1 MKIYGKN
8 KQLILDVEVDD
19 SSYRHHVVLG
29 EHNLMLRY
37 SLAEHVE
44 IPVGAYCV
52 FQGETYT
59 LERPESFKMQHRRA
73 FEYSVLMEAAQYKAK
88 IWKFVNPIDGRIKFS
103 LTARPREHLQMLV
116 DNLNERE
123 PERWTIGKCLDDV
136 ERVITY
142 DNAYCWD
149 AISQMAEEFGT
160 EFEFRGREV
169 SLRKVEYNTNNPLP
183 LSYGKGNGIKP
194 GTSRSNPTEQTI
206 SKLYVQGGERNIDR
220 SKYEA
225 SQLHLPKGGRIAFD
239 GDKFEGDEGF
249 NKSLARTYVADN
261 KGYSIRRSDIP
272 QVLGAE
278 DSFDCSY
285 IYPSRVG
292 SVSEVVVANKDKH
305 FYDIIDNTIPLLLN
319 YASCVIAGETLS
331 IVFQSGMLAGK
342 EFEVKYINAAGGG
355 KKGQRFEIVPQEIDG
370 QTMPNETFAPRVGDK
385 YAVFHC
391 MLPSS
396 YIRDDKNKLGAEW
409 NMMRQAVRYLYN
421 RENEGYVYSLSVDEI
436 WAKRNWTQL
445 QGRIILGGMI
455 LFSDESFQVQGVRLR
470 ITGIKDYINAPNK
483 IEIELSDNLVR
494 GSLSQKIQRI
504 DDSKWSKV
512 DDGYRRS
519 FLDLI
524 RDIQSSQVTLKALM
538 SVFRLPL
545 PDSAR
550 LALSEELLQ
559 RYKETL
565 NSDIKGSEAYLNLD
579 RQVDLKEDKSNAKT
593 KYEQLDSEI
602 HKRVLREFFDR
613 KIAEYVPT
621 SEFLNRIN
629 GLVPLKDFADLRTI
643 VNNEISSWTI
653 DRIPSVVDRDIQAAT
668 IQSYNAEPYNSWG
681 AVGGDRNLDAHVG
694 DTWLVN
700 KEGAV
705 ENGKMY
711 RFIKGS
717 KPNTY
722 RWAKMSDS
730 PAIVALQETQRL
742 NDVVN
747 DTKIEFL
754 ARLPEKVTAEFNAR
768 KNELKGENGKDAAP
782 IRPNLLK
789 GYIDRVVTLEA
800 RNNGTGSDNYNY
812 NWLVGPMWLKDGQ
825 AYVVS
830 ADFEWVSGE
839 KPDGVSL
846 LMYKRDNNHLYSHLS
861 LNGRTKA
868 RVSIY
873 IPADIH
879 NTVGIAGYAGRA
891 GKTRGVAAKYSNIKL
906 EEVQEG
912 EPKEASAYL
921 PHTDDLKVPLSSV
934 IQDLKEQGISN
945 EVKEL
950 LKADNKFVKATKGEK
965 GDDGKTPKVALGE
978 DRHLYVD
985 GVRQMYSL
993 KGEPGAPGKSVTVSD
1008 LNIGWDGT
1016 SLVVDGQKSPSLK
1029 GEPGVSPSALAVA
1042 NEINTASFREGLSN
1056 VVVTKVTTNQD
1067 NLARIRRGMVVETKY
1082 NEDRGKIIKRVD
1094 DVEKEI
1100 VPFAFVEVGTYSSE
1114 WRDYTGTEN
1123 AGGTIT
1129 PDPWGGIGDLHIRTT
1144 HNYEL
1149 YRSMQNLPPKYIEQS
1164 KKVLKTGEYKV
1175 GEKWHRDVSATI
1187 VYDAQEIQGIEE
1199 GSARCWE
1206 IFTSPHVD
1214 SLLRYGKNTRIA
1226 NPNMQGQ
1233 QQGSGANAY
1242 WNVYIEKGANYRIF
1256 VSNDGNGK
1264 YKLYVIKNGAY

>member
-1 MKIYGKN
+1 MKIYRKN

-19 SSYRHHVVLG
+19 SSYRHHVVMG

-59 LERPESFKMQHRRA
+59 LERPESFKMRHRRA

-88 IWKFVNPIDGRIKFS
+88 VWKFVNPIDGRIKFS

-160 EFEFRGREV
+160 EFEFSGREV

-206 SKLYVQGGERNIDR
+206 SKLYVQGGERNIDS
-220 SKYEA
+220 SKYGA
-225 SQLHLPKGGRIAFD
+225 SQLHLPKGGKIAFD

-249 NKSLARTYVADN
+249 TPGLARTYVADN

-305 FYDIIDNTIPLLLN
+305 FYDIIDNTIPVLLN

-579 RQVDLKEDKSNAKT
+579 RQVDLKEDKSSAKT

-602 HKRVLREFFDR
+602 HKRVPREFFDR
-613 KIAEYVPT
+613 KIAECVPM
-621 SEFLNRIN
+621 SDFLNRVN
-629 GLVPLKDFADLRTI
+629 GLVPLKDFTDLKTI
-643 VNNEISSWTI
+643 VNNEISSWTLESV
-653 DRIPSVVDRDIQAAT
+653 PSTINKDIQAAT

-681 AVGGDRNLDAHVG
+681 KVGTDRNLDSHVG

-700 KEGAV
+700 KAGIP
-705 ENGKMY
+705 ENGKVY
-711 RFIKGS
+711 RFVKGNN
-717 KPNTY
+717 PNTY
-722 RWAKMSDS
+722 RWVQLADS
-730 PAIVALQETQRL
+730 PALDALNKIASLSQSLT
-742 NDVVN
+742 
-747 DTKIEFL
+747 DTKEYFNTNL
-754 ARLPEKVTAEFNAR
+754 GARVFEEFNAR
-768 KNELKGENGKDAAP
+768 KDELKGENGAGVRANLWKNQEYKFYPNNGYSNDRTKCTRKDGGVYRISKGAPLFAYYYTEYTDVLQDERTNKAWICSFRLLGSSRPDVVDLSKLSEKNGRYYIVCNKERKDAQVRGTFKFYP
-782 IRPNLLK
+782 LPNMTFQDGDWVEFCDYK
-789 GYIDRVVTLEA
+789 VE
-800 RNNGTGSDNYNY
+800 
-812 NWLVGPMWLKDGQ
+812 LVD
-825 AYVVS
+825 
-830 ADFEWVSGE
+830 
-839 KPDGVSL
+839 
-846 LMYKRDNNHLYSHLS
+846 
-861 LNGRTKA
+861 
-868 RVSIY
+868 
-873 IPADIH
+873 
-879 NTVGIAGYAGRA
+879 
-891 GKTRGVAAKYSNIKL
+891 
-906 EEVQEG
+906 EG
-912 EPKEASAYL
+912 EPLEPTAYL
-921 PHTDDLKVPLSSV
+921 PHADDLKVPLSSV

-950 LKADNKFVKATKGEK
+950 LKADNNFVEATKGEK
-965 GDDGKTPKVALGE
+965 GA
-978 DRHLYVD
+978 
-985 GVRQMYSL
+985 
-993 KGEPGAPGKSVTVSD
+993 KGAQGD
-1008 LNIGWDGT
+1008 
-1016 SLVVDGQKSPSLK
+1016 K

-1067 NLARIRRGMVVETKY
+1067 NLDKIRRGMVVETKY
-1082 NEDRGKIIKRVD
+1082 NEDKQKVDKRVGD
-1094 DVEKEI
+1094 IEMDIAK
-1100 VPFAFVEVGTYSSE
+1100 FAYVEVGTNSSE
-1114 WRDYTGTEN
+1114 WKDYTAIEN
-1123 AGGTIT
+1123 VGGTPH
-1129 PDPWGGIGDLHIRTT
+1129 PDPWGGGFDLHVQTT

-1164 KKVLKTGEYKV
+1164 KKVLRTGEYKV

-1187 VYDAQEIQGIEE
+1187 VYDAQEIQGIEK

-1214 SLLRYGKNTRIA
+1214 SLLRYGKNTRMA

-1242 WNVYIEKGANYRIF
+1242 WNVYLEKGANYRIF
-1256 VSNDGNGK
+1256 ANNDGSGK
-1264 YKLYVIKNGAY
+1264 YRLYVVKNGAY